1 MLYTTD
7 ETKRESDSEGF
18 RAAVREFRRVIR
30 LGGVCFITVPYGK
43 SCNRGWFQVFDATMI
58 QAVLDEFQPAH
69 REIEYF
75 RYSDGGWHPSDP
87 ASLAEATFFDIH
99 QEKCF
104 GSDYAAAA
112 RGVVCMRLVA

>member
-75 RYSDGGWHPSDP
+75 RYSDAAWHARIPLNRQERLS
-87 ASLAEATFFDIH
+87 STFTSKSVSALIMQPQHAVWFA
-99 QEKCF
+99 C
-104 GSDYAAAA
+104 G
-112 RGVVCMRLVA
+112 